1 MATAQK
7 IDAGNFDNGAH
18 YDVSG
23 FLGALRGA
31 VATGGR
37 VEIVGTPRIGVAG
50 GRYNPGMIEIR
61 EAARR
66 SGVTIAWTS

>member
-1 MATAQK
+1 MTTQR
-7 IDAGNFDNGAH
+7 IDSGNFDNGVS
-18 YDVSG
+18 YDVDG
-23 FLGALRGA
+23 FVTALRGA